1 MSKKEQLFR
10 ENYNLGYVYSTTLN
24 TGHMV
29 FIKAMKSNTECPIDK
44 AEHMCCPKFLK
55 NAKTVYEK
63 VCTYHSNEEG
73 FEKYYAEVLC
83 GKWNLLKP
91 LSVVKN
97 TGKYFIHDDSISPR
111 NVYKELFEDE
121 LFSLLQGKEFGLTDS
136 FDTEYKVLYK
146 DKEGSVLPSPTTEL
160 EFIEYK
166 EKGFEIQY
174 KQFLSLHRII
184 RIGYKVLYKDKE
196 GSVLPSPTTEL
207 EFIEYKEKG
216 FEIQYKQFLSL
227 HRIIRIGEYLVM
239 FAVFPPIEE
248 LENAYEGK
256 LKDSRASI
264 DGNEYLGLVLE
275 FCGCPSHTIT
285 NKYRIRKA
293 GKDGNGKKHKGSKFT
308 PIQLLGHNIQ
318 ADLYFL
324 RMPEITFFDYKTGKQ
339 VSKDEYKNAQFRQ
352 DFIRYLVGLNG
363 GLETMTAGDLIIE
376 YNGRCYP
383 ITLSVRDTMNHSV
396 TRNKSLAELGEV
408 CGFEKDKMEN
418 EEIQN
423 MNKVLF
429 DNMPKYLHYA
439 DIDPQIPHNYV
450 SSMYGMN
457 KQVKMTFLSAVVPI
471 IVEKMKQYF
480 LEKLDIISW
489 LEYFIKYVSSMYGMN
504 KQVKMTFLSAVVPI
518 IVEKMKQYFLE
529 KLDIISWLEYF
540 IKNKIKMKF
549 FELETHEFTAFSPK
563 ELYKHF
569 PQNRLLYTQ
578 DKGVIIKSI
587 DGKSAEWVIKFVNG
601 LAKQYKIKTMTDDL
615 FQAIYQGVIDKN
627 GNRSFVTEHASKTC
641 AVFMSKLKV
650 FFGLESDHMT
660 DLSTEAYHGGMNDCR
675 YIGVYEKETR
685 DLDLKSAY
693 MTSER
698 LIPLPD
704 WRQPY
709 VEILTYNKTKDERW
723 KTFSNELGN
732 GMEIFEPYRNYNN
745 GEIPMELVASTVI
758 EIAGWKH
765 PQEQVR
771 CQDGVLW
778 STVPFIPFAHE
789 GTIGYAEEHQSGWNG
804 VASMT
809 ITGTEYIKTIE
820 EGGEVYVTRAYL
832 INPLRDKEGNIL
844 HVIGDIAQHFIG
856 LRETSQK
863 MYGKKTL
870 PDLLIKELNNGG
882 LYGKIAQNVTKK
894 SVYDPKTP
902 QGLEI
907 TEETIDKGAS
917 PLTNPFVV
925 CNITA
930 SIRCMLTA
938 SHNAMVRHGLGGF
951 LQITTDGGNAPVDDK
966 TINALDTGFVGELFR
981 KSRLEITHGEND
993 NIYEVKAVNE
1003 NSLTITTRRN
1013 LSLTEGGI
1021 TALTGYKSLYK
1032 KGTKEQKYEF
1042 IRKFISNEPVVS
1054 VNSYAKGCLPN
1065 AQKKFEKNI
1074 PYDSIKVSYGNSN
1087 YDFKFKPVI
1096 DEMKDMHFEQYEAE
1110 TGMECVVGTCPTKPW
1125 STTNELANAIS
1136 YMHNHK
1142 YFLVRLTKDYEGVL
1156 TSIGLYGSGY
1166 TSKRAR
1172 ARGEVTDV
1180 LLCFVSAMYGRFSE
1194 CFVQGFYDMTRKQQV
1209 ELLNEKFMLREEE
1222 CITYNDIRS
1231 ARSRVA
1237 PMPSYYQPQIPFIKE
1252 ILEKK

>member
-63 VCTYHSNEEG
+63 VSTYHSNEEG

-146 DKEGSVLPSPTTEL
+146 DKEG
-160 EFIEYK
+160 
-166 EKGFEIQY
+166 
-174 KQFLSLHRII
+174 R
-184 RIGYKVLYKDKE
+184 
-196 GSVLPSPTTEL
+196 VLPSPTTEL

-239 FAVFPPIEE
+239 FAIFPPIEE

-363 GLETMTAGDLIIE
+363 GLETMTAGDLIVE

-396 TRNKSLAELGEV
+396 TRNKSLAELGDV

-423 MNKVLF
+423 MHKVLF
-429 DNMPKYLHYA
+429 DNMSKYLHYA
-439 DIDPQIPHNYV
+439 DIDPQIPHN
-450 SSMYGMN
+450 
-457 KQVKMTFLSAVVPI
+457 
-471 IVEKMKQYF
+471 
-480 LEKLDIISW
+480 
-489 LEYFIKYVSSMYGMN
+489 YVSSMYGMN

-569 PQNRLLYTQ
+569 PKNRLLYTQ

-745 GEIPMELVASTVI
+745 GEIPMELMSSAII

-765 PQEQVR
+765 KQEQVR
-771 CQDGVLW
+771 CQDEVLW

-804 VASMT
+804 EASMT

-820 EGGEVYVTRAYL
+820 EGGEVQVVRAYL

-1156 TSIGLYGSGY
+1156 ASIGLYGSGY

-1180 LLCFVSAMYGRFSE
+1180 LLCFVSAMYGRFSD
-1194 CFVQGFYDMTRKQQV
+1194 CFVQGFYDMTRKQQA
-1209 ELLNEKFMLREEE
+1209 ELLNEKFMLSEEE
-1222 CITYNDIRS
+1222 CITCNDIRN
-1231 ARSRVA
+1231 ARNRVA

-1252 ILEKK
+1252 MLEKKK